1 MYKRQ
6 EYRDSTP
13 HSSYEDANLGDFQE
27 FITRWDSAHLAQ
39 LQADWDNNIL
49 EVEDPEGSDNWR
61 AETNEEKV
69 SVISNST
76 SFESGFKKLINSSE
90 VLHDRLIL

>member
-1 MYKRQ
+1 MGINERSKMPYII
-6 EYRDSTP
+6 S
-13 HSSYEDANLGDFQE
+13 DADLAIHNL
-27 FITRWDSAHLAQ
+27 Q
-39 LQADWDNNIL
+39 LKNYDQI
-49 EVEDPEGSDNWR
+49 
-61 AETNEEKV
+61 TNEEKV